1 MCQSCFHCSQI
12 TALYDKVDIPQEE
25 KAQPNNLVVILSS
38 DRGLCGGIHSGL
50 VKAFK
55 AMVAEKQGLNTKIVA
70 VGDKA
75 RQILQ
80 RTHGRDHNSVGL
92 CTLALCTL

>member
-1 MCQSCFHCSQI
+1 M
-12 TALYDKVDIPQEE
+12 PQEE

-55 AMVAEKQGLNTKIVA
+55 GMAAEKPDLNTKIVA

-80 RTHGRDHNSVGL
+80 RTHGRGCERAYL
-92 CTLALCTL
+92 

>member
-1 MCQSCFHCSQI
+1 MFEFLFVVVVVVLVVLVVLA
-12 TALYDKVDIPQEE
+12 ALYEKVEMPEEE

-50 VKAFK
+50 VKAVK
-55 AMVAEKQGLNTKIVA
+55 AMMAEKQGRNTKIVA
-70 VGDKA
+70 CGDKA

-80 RTHGRDHNSVGL
+80 RTHGM
-92 CTLALCTL
+92 